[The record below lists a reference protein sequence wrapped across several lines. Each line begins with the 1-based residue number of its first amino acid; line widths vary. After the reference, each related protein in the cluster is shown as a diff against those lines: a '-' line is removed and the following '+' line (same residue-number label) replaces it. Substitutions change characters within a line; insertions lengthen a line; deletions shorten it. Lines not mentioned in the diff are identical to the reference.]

1 MNTNESYLVKIDSL
15 TSNLAD
21 IKSTQP
27 SETAGEKLEVL
38 EEIDK
43 RLRQGIEL
51 WDFLNMFQSS
61 LREKMY
67 MYHSQR
73 PLLSFHLF

>member
-1 MNTNESYLVKIDSL
+1 MSLIQERLTRNL
-15 TSNLAD
+15 TSNRAD

-27 SETAGEKLEVL
+27 SENAGEKLQVL

-51 WDFLNMFQSS
+51 WDFLTRFS
-61 LREKMY
+61 
-67 MYHSQR
+67 
-73 PLLSFHLF
+73 